1 MSAINRDEVMV
12 QIRERA
18 ASDAAFRSQ
27 LMADPSAAVS
37 ALLGMPI
44 PEGVSVTVHE
54 ESPTDIHLV
63 IPHSPTLSDQD
74 LDLVAGGTNWGNW
87 TNNTGCGCEI

>member
-1 MSAINRDEVMV
+1 MKAFDRNEFTE

-27 LMADPSAAVS
+27 LLSDPSAAVS
-37 ALLGMPI
+37 ALLDMPVPQNVTI
-44 PEGVSVTVHE
+44 TVHE

-63 IPHSPTLSDQD
+63 IPASVNLNDAD
-74 LDLVAGGTNWGNW
+74 LQLVAGGFDWSERHLSW
-87 TNNTGCGCEI
+87 ACG

>member
-1 MSAINRDEVMV
+1 MKAFDRNEISE

-37 ALLGMPI
+37 ALLGTPVPPNVTI
-44 PEGVSVTVHE
+44 TVHE

-63 IPHSPTLSDQD
+63 IPASVNLNDAD
-74 LDLVAGGTNWGNW
+74 LQLVAGGFDWSERHLSCA
-87 TNNTGCGCEI
+87 CG